1 MKIIFLGAP
10 GAGKGTQA
18 EIFSQKLGI
27 PTISTGNILRAAIHD
42 GTPVGLQAKAL
53 IDAGALVP
61 DEVILTIVKE
71 RLSHDDCAKGF
82 ILDGV
87 PRTLA
92 QARAME
98 EMGIAIDHVVDL
110 EVEDESIVRRM
121 SGRRVCEKC
130 GAPYHVEANPSKV
143 DGVCDH
149 CGGTLVTRK
158 DDRAETVKERLEVY
172 HSVTEPLKAFYDERG
187 LLRTVPGDRGSVEE
201 ISAAVSRV
209 LGV

>member
-18 EIFSQKLGI
+18 EIFSKKLGI
-27 PTISTGNILRAAIHD
+27 PTISTGNILRAAIQA
-42 GTPVGLQAKAL
+42 GTEVGLQAKAL
-53 IDAGALVP
+53 IDAGQLVP
-61 DEVILTIVKE
+61 DQVILAIVKE

-92 QARAME
+92 QAQAME
-98 EMGIAIDHVVDL
+98 DMGISIDHVVDL
-110 EVEDESIVRRM
+110 EVSDEAIVRRM

-130 GAPYHVEANPSKV
+130 GAPYHVEANPPKL

-149 CGGTLVTRK
+149 CGGKLVTRK
-158 DDRAETVKERLEVY
+158 DDAPETVKGRLEVY
-172 HSVTEPLKAFYDERG
+172 HSVTEPLKDFYQTRG
-187 LLRTVPGDRGSVEE
+187 LLRQVSGDHGSVED
-201 ISAAVSRV
+201 ISAGIAKA

>member
-18 EIFSQKLGI
+18 EIFSEKLGI

-61 DEVILTIVKE
+61 DEIILTIVKE

-98 EMGIAIDHVVDL
+98 DMGIVIDHVVDL
-110 EVEDESIVRRM
+110 EVADEAIVRRM

-130 GAPYHVEANPSKV
+130 GAPYHVVANPPKA

-149 CGGTLVTRK
+149 CGGALVTRK

-172 HSVTEPLKAFYDERG
+172 HSVTEPLKAFYEERG
-187 LLRTVPGDRGSVEE
+187 LLRTIPGDQGSVED
-201 ISAAVSRV
+201 ITAAVSRA

>member
-18 EIFSQKLGI
+18 EIFSEKLGI
-27 PTISTGNILRAAIHD
+27 PTISTGNILRAAIQA
-42 GTPVGLQAKAL
+42 GTPVGVQAKAL
-53 IDAGALVP
+53 IDAGQLVP
-61 DEVILTIVKE
+61 DEVILAIVQE

-92 QARAME
+92 QAQAME
-98 EMGIAIDHVVDL
+98 DMGITIDRVVDL
-110 EVEDESIVRRM
+110 EVSDDVIVRRM
-121 SGRRVCEKC
+121 SGRRVCENC
-130 GAPYHVEANPSKV
+130 GAPYHVEANPPQAE
-143 DGVCDH
+143 GVCDH
-149 CGGTLVTRK
+149 CGGKLVTRK

-172 HSVTEPLKAFYDERG
+172 HSVTEPLRKFYGDKG
-187 LLRTVPGDRGSVEE
+187 LLCTVPGDKGSVED
-201 ISAAVSRV
+201 ISAAVAKA